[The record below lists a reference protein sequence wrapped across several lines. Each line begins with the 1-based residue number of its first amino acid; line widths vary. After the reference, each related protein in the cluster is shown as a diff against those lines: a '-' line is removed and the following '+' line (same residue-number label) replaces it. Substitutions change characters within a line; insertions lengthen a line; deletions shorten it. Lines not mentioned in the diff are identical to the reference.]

1 MMLIEADKR
10 GEKNKIKLA
19 YSSKDQF
26 YIPDNLHIIGT
37 MNTADRSLTIVDYTL
52 RRRFA
57 FIKMKPKFNEQFE
70 AFLLKKGISKDI
82 ISSIIDKMTTLNNF
96 INADESLGDGFEIGH
111 SYFCS
116 YKSGEHNK
124 WLSNVFKYEIIPL
137 IEEYWFDDQQLIDE
151 YTSIIES

>member
-116 YKSGEHNK
+116 YKSVEHNK

>member
-19 YSSKDQF
+19 YTSNKFF
-26 YIPDNLHIIGT
+26 YIPDNLYIIGT
-37 MNTADRSLTIVDYTL
+37 MNTADRSLTIVDYAL

-57 FIKMKPKFNEQFE
+57 FIKMKPNFNEPFVSY
-70 AFLLKKGISKDI
+70 LLKKGISSEI
-82 ISSIIDKMTTLNNF
+82 ISSITNKMKTLNN
-96 INADESLGDGFEIGH
+96 IIKADESLGDGFEIGH

-116 YKSGEHNK
+116 YKSGEHRK
-124 WLSNVFKYEIIPL
+124 WLNNVFKFEIIPL

-151 YTSIIES
+151 YTSIISE